1 MIKIGLSLNYQISL
15 IGVIKINLINKFGNY
30 RKIVIFALNQYKQT
44 MAVITTHKIS
54 TNMGIVSSHTKLDF
68 LTETQQKEF
77 DSIGYRGKKLDD
89 TEMGRVEYL
98 NSIDK
103 NIQYELHQIKYDNGN
118 FNEEFILVR
127 VVLAQK

>member
-1 MIKIGLSLNYQISL
+1 
-15 IGVIKINLINKFGNY
+15 
-30 RKIVIFALNQYKQT
+30 
-44 MAVITTHKIS
+44 
-54 TNMGIVSSHTKLDF
+54 MGIVSSHTKLDF